1 MSTAATAA
9 SQALFGRDT
18 AIASITAFLGREPHS
33 DVGAL
38 ILSGDAGVGKSALLD
53 EAAGTAAASGYTV
66 IRTAGAE
73 AESEMGFAALT
84 AVVHHIGTDTIA
96 AVEPRYAQALEVALG
111 VREARTP
118 GARLL
123 GEAVLAALNAAA
135 GEENLLVIID
145 DLQAL
150 DPSSA
155 VVLSYVA
162 RRLARSKVRLIG
174 AARSD
179 DAPLFEGAGIGAL
192 RVQPLPPASAEALLS
207 HRFPRLSGRAR
218 ARILEGAAGNPLALI
233 ELPAAGADV
242 THSLSSDALPLTR
255 RLQAV
260 FARRLDGLS
269 SSARALLLLCALEP
283 SISLRELQQIGH
295 VDDVLLALAPAETL
309 RFVSIEPGGT
319 TVRFRHPLTRAAVVG
334 ISTAS
339 DRRLAHLKLAEIA
352 PSGSPGQ
359 AWHLAHAAIGTD
371 DAIAALL
378 ERASRTSSSGATS
391 MAP

>member
-1 MSTAATAA
+1 MDKKSMAATAA

-18 AIASITAFLGREPHS
+18 AIASITAFLDRESHS

-53 EAAGTAAASGYTV
+53 KAAGSAAASGYAV

-135 GEENLLVIID
+135 GEANLLVIID

-155 VVLSYVA
+155 LVLSYVA

-179 DAPLFEGAGIGAL
+179 DAPLFEGAGIGTL

-207 HRFPRLSGRAR
+207 YRFPRLSGRAQ

-233 ELPAAGADV
+233 
-242 THSLSSDALPLTR
+242 
-255 RLQAV
+255 
-260 FARRLDGLS
+260 
-269 SSARALLLLCALEP
+269 
-283 SISLRELQQIGH
+283 
-295 VDDVLLALAPAETL
+295 
-309 RFVSIEPGGT
+309 
-319 TVRFRHPLTRAAVVG
+319 
-334 ISTAS
+334 
-339 DRRLAHLKLAEIA
+339 
-352 PSGSPGQ
+352 
-359 AWHLAHAAIGTD
+359 
-371 DAIAALL
+371 
-378 ERASRTSSSGATS
+378 
-391 MAP
+391 